1 MYAVWCSHVTKQ
13 FSEWA
18 QKEVSEL
25 KGASRLFNALS
36 LRKKIIRALS
46 DVDLTVQK
54 GEIFGILGANGSGKS
69 TLIRIISTL
78 LIPDHGTIKV
88 FGKDVVTEEADVRR
102 IINRVSVEASFF
114 KKLSAQENL
123 TYTARLYGIARKEA
137 CSRIKSIMER
147 LGFSREKMN
156 ESMENLSRGMQ
167 QKVAIARALLTSPTL
182 LLLDEPTTGLD
193 PKSKRQ
199 VQEFIREINSSHGIT
214 TILTTHDMN
223 EADLLCHR
231 LAIMKEG
238 RIIALGTP
246 DELKNVTRQESGKDR
261 SVSLEDVFLK
271 LAEESDESS

>member
-1 MYAVWCSHVTKQ
+1 MFAVCCSHVTKQ
-13 FSEWA
+13 FSDGA
-18 QKEVSEL
+18 RKEVSES
-25 KGASRLFNALS
+25 KGAGRLFNTLFP
-36 LRKKIIRALS
+36 RKKTIKALS
-46 DVDLTVQK
+46 DVDLTVHK

-88 FGKDVVTEEADVRR
+88 FGKDVVTEEDEVRR

-123 TYTARLYGIARKEA
+123 SYTARLYGIAMKKA
-137 CSRIKSIMER
+137 AARISSIMTR
-147 LGFSREKMN
+147 LGFSSEKMN

-199 VQEFIREINSSHGIT
+199 VQEFILEMNSEHGIT

-223 EADLLCHR
+223 EAELLCHR
-231 LAIMKEG
+231 LSIMKEG

-246 DELKNVTRQESGKDR
+246 EELKKTAAQGSGTDN

-271 LAEESDESS
+271 LAEENDDE

>member
-1 MYAVWCSHVTKQ
+1 MFAVCCSHVTKQ
-13 FSEWA
+13 FSDWA
-18 QKEVSEL
+18 QKEVVES
-25 KGASRLFNALS
+25 KGAGRLFNKLFP
-36 LRKKIIRALS
+36 RKKTIKALS
-46 DVDLTVQK
+46 DVDLTVHK

-78 LIPDHGTIKV
+78 LIPDQGTIKV
-88 FGKDVVTEEADVRR
+88 FGKDVVTEEDDVRR

-123 TYTARLYGIARKEA
+123 SYTSRLYGIAVKESCA
-137 CSRIKSIMER
+137 RISSIMTR

-199 VQEFIREINSSHGIT
+199 VQEFILEMNSEHGIT

-223 EADLLCHR
+223 EAELLCHR
-231 LAIMKEG
+231 LSIMKEG

-246 DELKNVTRQESGKDR
+246 EELKKTAVQGSGTDN

-271 LAEESDESS
+271 LAEENDDE

>member
-1 MYAVWCSHVTKQ
+1 MFAVCCSHVTKQ
-13 FSEWA
+13 FSDWA
-18 QKEVSEL
+18 QKEVSEA
-25 KGASRLFNALS
+25 KGVGRLFNRLFP
-36 LRKKIIRALS
+36 RKKTIKALS
-46 DVDLTVQK
+46 DVDLTVHK

-78 LIPDHGTIKV
+78 LIPDQGTIKV
-88 FGKDVVTEEADVRR
+88 FGKDVVTEEEDVRR

-123 TYTARLYGIARKEA
+123 SYTARLYGIAMKEA
-137 CSRIKSIMER
+137 CARISSIMTR
-147 LGFSREKMN
+147 LGFSSEKMN

-199 VQEFIREINSSHGIT
+199 VQEFILEMNSEHGIT

-223 EADLLCHR
+223 EAELLCHR
-231 LAIMKEG
+231 LSIMKEG

-246 DELKNVTRQESGKDR
+246 EELKKTAAQGSGTDK

-271 LAEESDESS
+271 LAEENDDE